1 MGPQIGAAPSHGSK
15 PPPAPIRAAQV
26 TQFLSASHLIY
37 ISCAV
42 RSSPPDDG
50 PPLRNPEWQSV
61 YVYSRSQSAWTI
73 AAARLLHSLPEDPHA
88 FPKFRVSFMNG
99 LPLAKDTAERW
110 LREGLRGGELEF
122 ADQPWHDEGGSWR
135 EGSKR
140 KEIGGGQAD
149 EASSELHQPDANHTL
164 EYMRMGP
171 ESYLCYV
178 PRPLDYA
185 PPNADDGSDAELTPA
200 RSWQLL
206 QPLTGTCLYVR
217 WFTYSYCHGQQI
229 RQFKE
234 LIPSTP
240 HAASYRPAEDP
251 EWDSY
256 TLGRAPRTPEP
267 GADLTVAE
275 QNALAANI
283 ELAKNAGSRYLV
295 QRWGD
300 GTTCD
305 KTGKPREVEVQFH
318 CSMAMTDTI
327 LFVKEAKTCSYVL
340 VIHTPRLCGEPGF
353 KSRRDAREEAVI
365 RCREVVAGPAAS
377 TPDLPQGDHP
387 FTHPRRKTALPAT
400 RAAPPPPPD
409 AAKQKKAAAESA
421 YSDILRRALNA
432 FVGAGAGN
440 EAAVIVEDGDVVIEV
455 LDEGVFQDMDDAESN
470 AVITEALRA
479 AGFAIK
485 GNKFVQAEEGEEE
498 AEEEG
503 YDDPHRDEL

>member
-1 MGPQIGAAPSHGSK
+1 MVS
-15 PPPAPIRAAQV
+15 R
-26 TQFLSASHLIY
+26 TCLLLCASLN
-37 ISCAV
+37 
-42 RSSPPDDG
+42 
-50 PPLRNPEWQSV
+50 L
-61 YVYSRSQSAWTI
+61 

-99 LPLAKDTAERW
+99 QSIGKETAERW

-122 ADQPWHDEGGSWR
+122 TEQSWQEDSGSWHER
-135 EGSKR
+135 IPR
-140 KEIGGGQAD
+140 KEIGGTDAGQAP
-149 EASSELHQPDANHTL
+149 SELHRPENNHTL
-164 EYMRMGP
+164 ELMRMGP
-171 ESYLCYV
+171 ESYLCYI
-178 PRPLDYA
+178 PRPLEYE
-185 PPNADDGSDAELTPA
+185 PPEGADAADAELTPA

-234 LIPSTP
+234 LIPSQP
-240 HAASYRPAEDP
+240 HAATGYRPAEDP
-251 EWDSY
+251 EWDAY
-256 TLGRAPRTPEP
+256 TLGRAPPTPEP

-275 QNALAANI
+275 QNALVANL

-300 GTTCD
+300 GTHCD

-365 RCREVVAGPAAS
+365 RCREVVDTPAPSAA
-377 TPDLPQGDHP
+377 DLPQGDHP
-387 FTHPRRKTALPAT
+387 FKHPRRKTALPART
-400 RAAPPPPPD
+400 APRKEEQ
-409 AAKQKKAAAESA
+409 AQQKKVAAESA

-432 FVGAGAGN
+432 FLGADAGN
-440 EAAVIVEDGDVVIEV
+440 DAAVIVEDGDVVIE
-455 LDEGVFQDMDDAESN
+455 DMDDAESN

-485 GNKFVQAEEGEEE
+485 GDKFVQAEEGEEE
-498 AEEEG
+498 

>member
-1 MGPQIGAAPSHGSK
+1 MVSAASL
-15 PPPAPIRAAQV
+15 V
-26 TQFLSASHLIY
+26 LCASL
-37 ISCAV
+37 
-42 RSSPPDDG
+42 
-50 PPLRNPEWQSV
+50 Q
-61 YVYSRSQSAWTI
+61 I

-99 LPLAKDTAERW
+99 QPIGRDTAERW

-122 ADQPWHDEGGSWR
+122 ADQPWHEDSAGWRDWASRKAIGGS
-135 EGSKR
+135 ES
-140 KEIGGGQAD
+140 D
-149 EASSELHQPDANHTL
+149 EASSEANHTL
-164 EYMRMGP
+164 ELMRMGP

-178 PRPLDYA
+178 PKPLDYE
-185 PPNADDGSDAELTPA
+185 PPNADDAADAELTPA

-206 QPLTGTCLYVR
+206 QPLTGTCLYVPSYHCYPG

-240 HAASYRPAEDP
+240 HAAISNAAGYRPAEDP

-300 GTTCD
+300 GTICD

-365 RCREVVAGPAAS
+365 RCREVVAGPEPSAA
-377 TPDLPQGDHP
+377 DLPQGDHP
-387 FTHPRRKTALPAT
+387 YKHPRRKTSLPAT
-400 RAAPPPPPD
+400 RAKDAPPDPV
-409 AAKQKKAAAESA
+409 KQKKAAAESA
-421 YSDILRRALNA
+421 YSEILRRALNA
-432 FVGAGAGN
+432 FLGAGAGN

-470 AVITEALRA
+470 AVINEALRA

-485 GNKFVQAEEGEEE
+485 GNKFVQAEEKGEEGE
-498 AEEEG
+498 GGEEN
-503 YDDPHRDEL
+503 YDDPARDEL